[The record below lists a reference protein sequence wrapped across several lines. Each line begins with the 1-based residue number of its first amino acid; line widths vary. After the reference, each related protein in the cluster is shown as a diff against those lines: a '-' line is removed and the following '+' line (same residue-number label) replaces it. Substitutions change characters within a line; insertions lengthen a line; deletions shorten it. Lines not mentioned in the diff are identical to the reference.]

1 MEKGSSAEVA
11 IGDFEHE
18 TISFPGGK
26 GATAL

>member
-26 GATAL
+26 GAKR